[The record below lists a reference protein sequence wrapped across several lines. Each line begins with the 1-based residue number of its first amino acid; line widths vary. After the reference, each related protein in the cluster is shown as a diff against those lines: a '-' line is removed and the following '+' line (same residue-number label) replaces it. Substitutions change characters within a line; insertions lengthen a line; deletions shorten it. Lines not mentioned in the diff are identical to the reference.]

1 MRHTTLE
8 ILEGRSPIVSV
19 SGSFVDIH
27 YDIDYSL
34 LEWLSIFSK
43 VINCSLGA
51 EGNEERTV
59 TEVIEIVS
67 DRWNVQ

>member
-1 MRHTTLE
+1 MSHTALE

-19 SGSFVDIH
+19 SGSFVDVH

-34 LEWLSIFSK
+34 LEGLSIFIK

-51 EGNEERTV
+51 EGNEERAV
-59 TEVIEIVS
+59 TEVIEMVY
-67 DRWNVQ
+67 DRWNIQ

>member
-1 MRHTTLE
+1 MSHTALE

-19 SGSFVDIH
+19 SGSFVDVH

-34 LEWLSIFSK
+34 LEGLAIFIK

-51 EGNEERTV
+51 EGNEERAV
-59 TEVIEIVS
+59 TEVIEMVY
-67 DRWNVQ
+67 DRRNTQ

>member
-19 SGSFVDIH
+19 SGSFVDVH

-34 LEWLSIFSK
+34 LEGLSIFIK

-51 EGNEERTV
+51 EVNEERAV
-59 TEVIEIVS
+59 TEVIEMVS
-67 DRWNVQ
+67 DRWNIQ

>member
-1 MRHTTLE
+1 MSHTALE

-19 SGSFVDIH
+19 SGSFVDVH

-34 LEWLSIFSK
+34 LEGLSIFIK

-51 EGNEERTV
+51 EGNEERAV
-59 TEVIEIVS
+59 TEVIEMVS
-67 DRWNVQ
+67 DRWNIQ